1 MYVPPR
7 DSIHI
12 DSNSAVPPHDL
23 RVPVVSTSVNLDG
36 SCRVSMMLVILN
48 VALVVMVP
56 HERNSTA
63 CKAQNDG
70 LAQPLRQALTA
81 RSIEVLLLIDCLYC
95 HSKSKTQWCLMTQR
109 ASHCDCYLAITAI
122 LSPCKASSMVVV
134 TPTISKLSKY
144 LIKLKYCKERQQ

>member
-23 RVPVVSTSVNLDG
+23 RVPVVTTSVNLDG

-56 HERNSTA
+56 HERNSKHVQHRTTGSHSR
-63 CKAQNDG
+63 CDRRS
-70 LAQPLRQALTA
+70 PLGQSRYCCRLTVYTVIA
-81 RSIEVLLLIDCLYC
+81 RAR
-95 HSKSKTQWCLMTQR
+95 HSG
-109 ASHCDCYLAITAI
+109 
-122 LSPCKASSMVVV
+122 V
-134 TPTISKLSKY
+134 
-144 LIKLKYCKERQQ
+144 